1 MTFNLHVLGI
11 KKIHD
16 FMQKHT
22 DSKEWLEAWLAEA
35 RKTEWRGPSDIRDR
49 YTSASFIEDCIVI
62 FNVKGNNYRM
72 EVEVLFERQ
81 IVYIRRIGTHAEYDR
96 WKK

>member
-1 MTFNLHVLGI
+1 MRITGA

-16 FMQKHT
+16 FMLKHS
-22 DSKEWLEAWLAEA
+22 DSRDWLKAWIAETRAAKWEGPNDIKE
-35 RKTEWRGPSDIRDR
+35 R
-49 YTSASFIEDCIVI
+49 YSSASFFDGNMVI

-72 EVEVLFERQ
+72 EIQVLFNTQ

-96 WKK
+96 WEK